1 MRQRRSSP
9 ELTIEIREGI
19 AVIEAHCTVP
29 HKEMTLQTIP
39 AAANTIKAILSAD
52 QAASSQQ
59 IDDIISR
66 YLRVRDSSAIEQIE
80 NELAAIFA
88 SGVDQAAS
96 VVADLESLPRI
107 LRDTR
112 VSPQQGARVVGDSG
126 SRLRAAIRN
135 NRPSRFADRIGPSV
149 KT

>member
-1 MRQRRSSP
+1 M
-9 ELTIEIREGI
+9 I
-19 AVIEAHCTVP
+19 
-29 HKEMTLQTIP
+29 LQTIP
-39 AAANTIKAILSAD
+39 AAANTIKETLNAD

-88 SGVDQAAS
+88 SGVDHAAR
-96 VVADLESLPRI
+96 VVADLESLPRTF
-107 LRDTR
+107 RDTR
-112 VSPQQGARVVGDSG
+112 VSPQQGARVVEDSG
-126 SRLRAAIRN
+126 SRIRAAIQN
-135 NRPSRFADRIGPSV
+135 NRPRRFAGRIGPPV